1 MVKNYKHEVEV
12 DVYVSSEV
20 SLCMFVEILD
30 MEKTAKTRRREADKV
45 TVGVIL
51 NV

>member
-1 MVKNYKHEVEV
+1 MVKNYKHEIEV

-20 SLCMFVEILD
+20 SLCMFVEILV
-30 MEKTAKTRRREADKV
+30 MEKTAKTRREADKV